1 MKAVT
6 SPSLSDMSFV
16 YRVFMPVNTR
26 HFSFLEGERS
36 HFSKEDD
43 MSYRMH
49 IHGLRIG
56 TFACIVGLTALAI
69 CI

>member
-16 YRVFMPVNTR
+16 HRVFMPVNTR
-26 HFSFLEGERS
+26 HFSFLEGESS
-36 HFSKEDD
+36 HDSKEDE

-49 IHGLRIG
+49 IHELRIG
-56 TFACIVGLTALAI
+56 TFAGLVGLMALAI
-69 CI
+69 CL